1 MGIGVGTAILI
12 SGGAGGIQKRQQD
25 DANEKAQAEQ
35 LRLEE
40 QAREQEQQILLEQA
54 ESENEPAFEYGT
66 GDDEE
71 LGSYNEFLTPTK
83 TSGIQGTKPT
93 QSVSTLGF

>member
-1 MGIGVGTAILI
+1 MGIGTAIALTI
-12 SGGAGGIQKRQQD
+12 GAGAVTGRRQEQAQED
-25 DANEKAQAEQ
+25 AQAEQ
-35 LRLEE
+35 QRLED

-93 QSVSTLGF
+93 KSVSTLGF